1 MLKTATSLP
10 MAKRALITGIT
21 GQDGSYL
28 AELLLEKGY
37 EVHGMVRRVAL
48 EAPSHR
54 LFRLSSIADRITL
67 HAGSLESYAS
77 MFALV
82 EKLKPDE
89 CYHLAAQ
96 SFVSYSFEDAFSTLD
111 TNIDGTLYLLSAVKE
126 RSPQTRFYFAATSEM
141 FGMAE
146 ESPQNERTPFHP
158 RSPYGISKVA
168 AFHLVRNYREA
179 YGIFAC
185 DGVLFNHESPRRGF
199 EFVTRKISTAVARI
213 KAGKQKELQ
222 LGNLDARRDWGFAG
236 DYVRAMWLMLQQDE
250 PDDFVVATNETH
262 SVREFAELAF
272 SRVGLNYQDHVK
284 VDERF
289 YRPAEVALL
298 QGDYSRAKKKLGWE
312 PNVRFH
318 ELVHMMVDADVE
330 NLARGRIL

>member
-1 MLKTATSLP
+1 

-54 LFRLSSIADRITL
+54 LFRLSPIADRITL

-250 PDDFVVATNETH
+250 PDDFVIATNETH

-298 QGDYSRAKKKLGWE
+298 QGDYGRAKKKLGWE

>member
-1 MLKTATSLP
+1 
-10 MAKRALITGIT
+10 
-21 GQDGSYL
+21 
-28 AELLLEKGY
+28 
-37 EVHGMVRRVAL
+37 
-48 EAPSHR
+48 
-54 LFRLSSIADRITL
+54 
-67 HAGSLESYAS
+67 
-77 MFALV
+77 
-82 EKLKPDE
+82 
-89 CYHLAAQ
+89 
-96 SFVSYSFEDAFSTLD
+96 
-111 TNIDGTLYLLSAVKE
+111 
-126 RSPQTRFYFAATSEM
+126 M